1 MQISGMSHRWILTS
15 LTHWYPLLAH
25 PEPNSH
31 QGMGADAAPMREM
44 QKHASVADFKKSHS

>member
-15 LTHWYPLLAH
+15 LTHWYSLLAH
-25 PEPNSH
+25 PEPISH